1 MIKKAMVELDREI
14 YEKNLNVH
22 LLLQIHDELLLE
34 ADKKNLHLI
43 TRLIKDKMETVLT
56 LDVPLVV
63 NFKIGPNW
71 LELRDIDI

>member
-1 MIKKAMVELDREI
+1 VYKR
-14 YEKNLNVH
+14 
-22 LLLQIHDELLLE
+22 QELLLE